1 MQYEND
7 KLGATLNNQLSELN
21 DLFQVVAGRYKTALR
36 ANYLNDS
43 SITTKQ
49 NVERVKEHLDRI
61 VVNTTEFSKKI
72 NTAILENN
80 QQIQTL
86 DEYIAG
92 LKNKTNVENSTLSKV
107 QNSGDASIPRKK
119 YIRSIMQGDY
129 YMDAFYFVAILGSLY
144 YFNSLRSADKN

>member
-1 MQYEND
+1 
-7 KLGATLNNQLSELN
+7 LN
-21 DLFQVVAGRYKTALR
+21 DATIGTNQ
-36 ANYLNDS
+36 S
-43 SITTKQ
+43 
-49 NVERVKEHLDRI
+49 VERLKEQLDRI